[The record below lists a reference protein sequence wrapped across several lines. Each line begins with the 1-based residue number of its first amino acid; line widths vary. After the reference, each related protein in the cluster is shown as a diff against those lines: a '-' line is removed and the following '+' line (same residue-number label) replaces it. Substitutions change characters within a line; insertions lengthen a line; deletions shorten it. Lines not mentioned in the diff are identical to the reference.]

1 MMDYKEMA
9 EIVTREVDAILER
22 KKIRAMRI
30 KKVSLAVSGLCA
42 AVIVGV
48 GAWRISSDIKKPDD
62 SFNGSGIVSE
72 TETTTANAVTTAK
85 VTTVTAYATETKP
98 EKTTVKA
105 TTDTVTSE
113 VSNNTAGTAS
123 SVSVTPVRTTAS
135 ATEQVRT
142 TAKTTAVN
150 TSTSVT
156 SSVTETT
163 SATTTQKIPATMPL
177 TDVHTVAT
185 TATYA
190 VTTVSPTITTT
201 VSPTITTTVS
211 PTVTTT
217 VNSMELPTTTYVI
230 GYEDIDKQEISKTV
244 AAKKSEYERSL
255 LKTDLD
261 AKEIEKLVT
270 DYEQKLR
277 IDMVREAYKEKAM
290 EILEELGVDPETA
303 NFYNFTP
310 NVSCPLT
317 DEQYEKALNSPKVL
331 RISIKQTG

>member
-85 VTTVTAYATETKP
+85 VTTVTAYTTETKP

-105 TTDTVTSE
+105 TTATVTSE

-123 SVSVTPVRTTAS
+123 SVTVTPVRTTAS

-156 SSVTETT
+156 SSVTKTT
-163 SATTTQKIPATMPL
+163 SATTTQKIPATIPL

-190 VTTVSPTITTT
+190 VTT

>member
-85 VTTVTAYATETKP
+85 VTTDTAYATETKP

-105 TTDTVTSE
+105 TTATVTSE

-123 SVSVTPVRTTAS
+123 SVTVTPVRTTAS

-201 VSPTITTTVS
+201 VSPT
-211 PTVTTT
+211 VTTT

-261 AKEIEKLVT
+261 AKEIERLVT

-290 EILEELGVDPETA
+290 EILEELGVNPETA

>member
-48 GAWRISSDIKKPDD
+48 GTWHFSANMKKPDD
-62 SFNGSGIVSE
+62 SFNNSGIISE
-72 TETTTANAVTTAK
+72 TETTTSANAVTTAK
-85 VTTVTAYATETKP
+85 VTTVTTVTAAATETKAA
-98 EKTTVKA
+98 KTTVKA
-105 TTDTVTSE
+105 TTAITTSE
-113 VSNNTAGTAS
+113 VAKITSRTTS
-123 SVSVTPVRTTAS
+123 SVSVNPVRTSAS
-135 ATEQVRT
+135 ATQQVSAT
-142 TAKTTAVN
+142 EKTTVN
-150 TSTSVT
+150 TSTSIAT
-156 SSVTETT
+156 SVTQTSTKAPQVQTTAVVTAATTTKDNGFVSTATYVVTTALPTELTTT
-163 SATTTQKIPATMPL
+163 SAETK
-177 TDVHTVAT
+177 
-185 TATYA
+185 
-190 VTTVSPTITTT
+190 
-201 VSPTITTTVS
+201 
-211 PTVTTT
+211 
-217 VNSMELPTTTYVI
+217 TTYVI

-244 AAKKSEYERSL
+244 AAKKSEYESSL
-255 LKTDLD
+255 LKAELD
-261 AKEIEKLVT
+261 AREIERLVT

-277 IDMVREAYKEKAM
+277 IDMIREAYKEKAM

-317 DEQYEKALNSPKVL
+317 DEQYEKALNSPKVI